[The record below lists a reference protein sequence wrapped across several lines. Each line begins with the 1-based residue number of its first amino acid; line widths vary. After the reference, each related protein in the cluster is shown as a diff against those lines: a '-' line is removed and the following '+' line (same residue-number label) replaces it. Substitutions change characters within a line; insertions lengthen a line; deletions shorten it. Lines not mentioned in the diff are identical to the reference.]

1 MDAPMHHAVHYREWV
16 EAMHA
21 ALQAN
26 DEAAF
31 SAAMRGFNGLHDATV
46 MSSVRKVRGDLQA
59 ALERFR
65 AESRLAEL
73 AEREVPDA
81 RQRLAHVIKLTD
93 DAAHHTMDLVDQ
105 SCPLVDAISREAQ
118 RLQGLMAADAQGT
131 TDATVQ
137 AEVVRFLALAQS
149 NMKSVRARL
158 SDVLLAQGYQ
168 DLSGQIIRNVMKLVD
183 ELEVALGDLVR
194 IDSGESARERPAHQA
209 LQVASAPPVPFGP
222 VVPGVEHGETVGG
235 QQDVDAMLS
244 GLGM

>member
-1 MDAPMHHAVHYREWV
+1 MNLAVDYREWV

-21 ALQAN
+21 ALAAN
-26 DEAAF
+26 DETAF
-31 SAAMRGFNGLHDATV
+31 SAAMRGFNQRQDSCV
-46 MSSVRKVRGDLQA
+46 MTSVRKVRGDLQA

-81 RQRLAHVIKLTD
+81 RQRLAHVLKLTD

-105 SCPLVDAISREAQ
+105 SCPLVDAVAQ
-118 RLQGLMAADAQGT
+118 GARRLQALIGPDACVDAALQPELTG
-131 TDATVQ
+131 
-137 AEVVRFLALAQS
+137 FLAQTQS
-149 NMKSVRARL
+149 NMKHVRARL
-158 SDVLLAQGYQ
+158 ADVLLAQGYQ

-183 ELEVALGDLVR
+183 ELEIALGDLVR
-194 IDSGESARERPAHQA
+194 IDRFEFAGETLADAGPQG
-209 LQVASAPPVPFGP
+209 FGP
-222 VVPGVEHGETVGG
+222 VVPGIEHGETVGG

>member
-1 MDAPMHHAVHYREWV
+1 MNLAVDYREWV

-21 ALQAN
+21 ALAAN

-31 SAAMRGFNGLHDATV
+31 SAAMRGFNQRQDSCV
-46 MSSVRKVRGDLQA
+46 MTSVRKVRGDLQA

-81 RQRLAHVIKLTD
+81 RQRLAHVLKLTD

-105 SCPLVDAISREAQ
+105 SCPLVDAVAQ
-118 RLQGLMAADAQGT
+118 GARRLQALIGPNAPVDAAL
-131 TDATVQ
+131 Q
-137 AEVVRFLALAQS
+137 AELTGFLAQTQS
-149 NMKSVRARL
+149 NMKHVRARL
-158 SDVLLAQGYQ
+158 ADVLLAQGYQ

-183 ELEVALGDLVR
+183 ELEIALGDLVR
-194 IDSGESARERPAHQA
+194 IDRFEFAGETLADAGSRG
-209 LQVASAPPVPFGP
+209 FGP
-222 VVPGVEHGETVGG
+222 VVPGIEHGETVGG

>member
-1 MDAPMHHAVHYREWV
+1 MDAPVHHAARYREWV

-26 DEAAF
+26 DEAGF
-31 SAAMRGFNGLHDATV
+31 SAAMRGFNGLQDATV

-105 SCPLVDAISREAQ
+105 SCPLVDAVAREAQ
-118 RLQGLMAADAQGT
+118 RLQGLLAGLQGTADAAART
-131 TDATVQ
+131 ELAN
-137 AEVVRFLALAQS
+137 FLAATQAS
-149 NMKSVRARL
+149 MKSVRARL

-183 ELEVALGDLVR
+183 ELEATLGDLVR
-194 IDSGESARERPAHQA
+194 IDHCETAGERPARRLAPLESARTT
-209 LQVASAPPVPFGP
+209 PVGP
-222 VVPGVEHGETVGG
+222 VVPGVQHGETVGG